1 MRRGE
6 VEKKEEEEEEKRQL
20 FYSLPPSACFFLRA
34 AYFSFF
40 AFFLASFSC
49 SFVDQEEDLETLL
62 SYTLQFCFGVPSTS
76 IIVIFSNCAV
86 KWDSLFSINPFPFAR
101 PPWAMTWFICLP
113 RRPPFLFWRRCWRN
127 CDSSFAPK
135 IYECIALV
143 HRLCQSVPSNNQT
156 PRPFMFL
163 PSSPICRC
171 TAVDISGGL
180 DVIRFLLLCH
190 QRRQRLLLSAAPF
203 EPISQVDGL
212 AIMIHRVATQQYG
225 QSKIHTANWSRWH
238 FRCNFKGLAL
248 VDCREDVTKD

>member
-1 MRRGE
+1 MRQPILHQY
-6 VEKKEEEEEEKRQL
+6 VSVCK
-20 FYSLPPSACFFLRA
+20 ATLRN
-34 AYFSFF
+34 
-40 AFFLASFSC
+40 
-49 SFVDQEEDLETLL
+49 DLVYLSVQKALL
-62 SYTLQFCFGVPSTS
+62 
-76 IIVIFSNCAV
+76 
-86 KWDSLFSINPFPFAR
+86 
-101 PPWAMTWFICLP
+101 
-113 RRPPFLFWRRCWRN
+113 LFWCRYWRN

-225 QSKIHTANWSRWH
+225 QSKIHTANW
-238 FRCNFKGLAL
+238 
-248 VDCREDVTKD
+248 